1 MAASIVERDPQA
13 TALSPQLSMALTA
26 ALGDRTEGY
35 IGENGFDVRRAE
47 WKPPAVIPDSLRA
60 EARGV
65 LARVDLENKADGRSI
80 AEWVGKLGILV
91 AGNMTADDARAK
103 MAAYGS
109 MLAGQYPRA
118 MLTRDGLDRA
128 ARAFKWFP
136 SYSELSEHLDREFRR
151 MQRERR
157 RLEALAGEPAPEAMA
172 APIRRLVSSAIKTVV
187 PKPEKAA

>member
-1 MAASIVERDPQA
+1 M
-13 TALSPQLSMALTA
+13 
-26 ALGDRTEGY
+26 
-35 IGENGFDVRRAE
+35 
-47 WKPPAVIPDSLRA
+47 
-60 EARGV
+60 
-65 LARVDLENKADGRSI
+65 LARVDLEDKADGRSI

-118 MLTRDGLDRA
+118 MLTRDVLDRA

-151 MQRERR
+151 MQHERR